1 MFFQQRERRLFTLPG
16 SQNPNQTDYILAAED
31 GKALYSQ
38 EKQDLELIV
47 AEIISSL
54 MQNSGS
60 D

>member
-1 MFFQQRERRLFTLPG
+1 MGNTEIRLIIFFA
-16 SQNPNQTDYILAAED
+16 DED